1 MKRLRDARPL
11 LMLIAILV
19 VAADRLSKFWVMH
32 HIRWGTGRV
41 IIPKVFRITHVMNT
55 GAAFSLFAD
64 ASHQNWVRIGL
75 IVFSIAAAALM
86 LVLIFRMGRQLN
98 LTTIAFALVL
108 GGALGNLW
116 DRITTGEVLDFLE
129 VHIGKYHYPDFNLAD
144 SAIVIG
150 GILIFLTSFRA
161 GSTPKSRTR

>member
-1 MKRLRDARPL
+1 VSRLRDSRAF
-11 LMLIAILV
+11 LIILALLV
-19 VAADRLSKFWVMH
+19 VAADRLSKLWVAH
-32 HIRWGTGRV
+32 HIRRGTGRV
-41 IIPKVFRITHVMNT
+41 VIPKVFRITHVMNT

-64 ASHQNWVRIGL
+64 AAHQNWVRIGL
-75 IVFSIAAAALM
+75 IIFSIAAAVLM
-86 LVLIFRMGRQLN
+86 FVLILRMGRQLN

-108 GGALGNLW
+108 GGALGNLY
-116 DRITTGEVLDFLE
+116 DRVVTGEVLDFLE

-161 GSTPKSRTR
+161 GSSPKKRTR